1 MFICVRAAD
10 WFNKR
15 PYAKGETRW
24 RRFREGVLNGEKGNT
39 VILELGVG
47 MNTPSVL
54 KWPNENL
61 VRQGE
66 GRIKLVRMAVG
77 SHAEVPWELEEE
89 GLATSID
96 GDISIALSQVL
107 PGRRS

>member
-1 MFICVRAAD
+1 MFICVRAAN
-10 WFNKR
+10 WFNER
-15 PYAKGETRW
+15 PYAAGETRW
-24 RRFREGVLNGEKGNT
+24 KRFCEEALSGDKGNI

-54 KWPNENL
+54 KWPNEDL

-89 GLATSID
+89 GLATGID
-96 GDISIALSQVL
+96 GDISIALPQIL